1 LYKRISEYLFVLT
14 TVSVGRVIAIR
25 AIPPEV
31 RTLRV
36 VALTTLCIGRTSAK
50 TIAVALLA
58 GYLIGVVVTAST
70 IPIIATI
77 AIISIAVVTIAPIVT
92 VARIRILPVRILSLR
107 AGFAYGYNSTKHK
120 ECEKKSTDCLV

>member
-1 LYKRISEYLFVLT
+1 L
-14 TVSVGRVIAIR
+14 A
-25 AIPPEV
+25 
-31 RTLRV
+31 
-36 VALTTLCIGRTSAK
+36 TLCIGRTGAK
-50 TIAVALLA
+50 TIAVPLLA

-77 AIISIAVVTIAPIVT
+77 AIISIAIISIAVVTIAPVVTVT